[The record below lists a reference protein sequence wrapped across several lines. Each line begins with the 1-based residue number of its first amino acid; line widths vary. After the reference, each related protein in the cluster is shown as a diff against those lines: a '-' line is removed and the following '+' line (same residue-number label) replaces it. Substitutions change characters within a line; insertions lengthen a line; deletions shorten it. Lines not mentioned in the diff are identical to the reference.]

1 MNLLFSLLIGIFC
14 NFFSTPHDV
23 LEDYERYIIMEAP
36 CKSSFN
42 ALHKYKEKVILTK
55 VFRAEFEN
63 AFEMVNAEADLIV
76 DFEAALEKLH
86 PNSSNQIKD
95 IMVYMLDTKKEAKEL
110 YNRKKK
116 YFKTLEIG
124 VLEMK
129 VK

>member
-1 MNLLFSLLIGIFC
+1 
-14 NFFSTPHDV
+14 
-23 LEDYERYIIMEAP
+23 MEAP

-42 ALHKYKEKVILTK
+42 ALKKYKEKVILTK
-55 VFRAEFEN
+55 VYRAEFEN
-63 AFEMVNAEADLIV
+63 AFEMVNAEADLID
-76 DFEAALEKLH
+76 DFEVALEKLH
-86 PNSSNQIKD
+86 PNSWNQIKD
-95 IMVYMLDTKKEAKEL
+95 IMVYMLNTKKEAKEL